1 MTDPFEDFAEC
12 HNLYLNHHDLF
23 IAFAGSNDSL
33 KAKFNYFANLYKGE
47 YFSDSTRSPENVEPN
62 WRAWDTTR
70 IQE

>member
-12 HNLYLNHHDLF
+12 HNLYLNHHNLF
-23 IAFAGSNDSL
+23 TKLAKDNEVL
-33 KAKFNYFANLYKGE
+33 KTKFNYFANLYGGE
-47 YFSDSTRSPENVEPN
+47 YFSDSTRSPEGIQLS

>member
-12 HNLYLNHHDLF
+12 HNFYLNHHDLLVTL
-23 IAFAGSNDSL
+23 ARTNESL
-33 KAKFNYFANLYKGE
+33 AAKFNYFANLYGGDF
-47 YFSDSTRSPENVEPN
+47 FSDSSFTSQGVETT